1 MSSMIPRPD
10 PTPAPAAQPPALL
23 PRLIPQ
29 LKVHAAN
36 LTGSV
41 RSMRWRLQAWYAAVL
56 LVVVVGFAALLY
68 GEARQ
73 AAFRRV
79 DEQLIGAAQ
88 YLDATLRH
96 LPPDNGPDDDGPP
109 DEHDPPPPRR
119 RPPPEGRRGFPPPR
133 RPPPPPHG
141 AHPPFRGEPPPH
153 LRGEPPQHGSP
164 PPHRMRDRIMAELEI
179 PDSLLRE
186 PPDHPED
193 AAYFVIWNADG
204 SVLKS
209 SLTDPPKM
217 PTGGASMAPPDI
229 AQPRQN
235 HERREILQRGPRSA
249 LILVGKP
256 MRPELAVLAGFGGR
270 LFGTGCLVLIIG
282 LAGGWVIS
290 KGIVRPIARMAT
302 TADAISAT
310 NLGQR
315 IDTEHLDSELVGLG
329 QVLNEMFGRLEASF
343 ERQTRFT
350 ADASHELRTP
360 LALLHSQVELALK
373 RPRSGDEYREALQ
386 TCLQASDRMRSLI
399 DGLLTL
405 ARADAGRL
413 AIAADPVDFAGVV
426 DETCASY
433 QSEAERHHISL
444 SATLPS
450 GPVMVRGDATVLAR
464 VLANLL
470 SNALRHTPAGGSIEV
485 GLSADDHFAEL
496 SVADTGCGIPAAD
509 QPRVFERFF
518 RVDRARSRALGGNG
532 LGLAICKSVVE
543 AHGGT
548 IAFNSR
554 SERGTTFTV
563 RLPVLPAHV
572 EYGVVT

>member
-1 MSSMIPRPD
+1 
-10 PTPAPAAQPPALL
+10 
-23 PRLIPQ
+23 
-29 LKVHAAN
+29 
-36 LTGSV
+36 
-41 RSMRWRLQAWYAAVL
+41 
-56 LVVVVGFAALLY
+56 
-68 GEARQ
+68 
-73 AAFRRV
+73 
-79 DEQLIGAAQ
+79 
-88 YLDATLRH
+88 
-96 LPPDNGPDDDGPP
+96 
-109 DEHDPPPPRR
+109 
-119 RPPPEGRRGFPPPR
+119 
-133 RPPPPPHG
+133 
-141 AHPPFRGEPPPH
+141 
-153 LRGEPPQHGSP
+153 
-164 PPHRMRDRIMAELEI
+164 
-179 PDSLLRE
+179 
-186 PPDHPED
+186 
-193 AAYFVIWNADG
+193 
-204 SVLKS
+204 
-209 SLTDPPKM
+209 
-217 PTGGASMAPPDI
+217 
-229 AQPRQN
+229 
-235 HERREILQRGPRSA
+235 
-249 LILVGKP
+249 
-256 MRPELAVLAGFGGR
+256 
-270 LFGTGCLVLIIG
+270 
-282 LAGGWVIS
+282 
-290 KGIVRPIARMAT
+290 MAT

-413 AIAADPVDFAGVV
+413 ALAADPVDFAGVV

-433 QSEAERHHISL
+433 QSEAERHHIAL

-548 IAFNSR
+548 IGFSSR
-554 SERGTTFTV
+554 AERGTTFTV
-563 RLPVLPAHV
+563 RLPTLPAHV
-572 EYGVVT
+572 EYGVAT